1 LLCLSLFQEPMSPS
15 SASLPVVHVDPV
27 TGLLP
32 SVPRDF
38 QIFINLVDLCRS
50 LLPEVDAAMFEQWV
64 LPFGREVIVASS
76 SHPLVSGFYKL
87 LGTCLT
93 LCKKIGYFQGV
104 EGVKGASSSVA
115 METDESTERMTCYM
129 LFRKFIREVVVR
141 MKQYKDDL
149 LVSCLQLLLS
159 LPNELV
165 KPEFSNLVPAL
176 QMTFKLGLSY
186 LPLAK
191 AGLAALQAWS
201 SHLPPSVV
209 NPHFRGILPALD
221 DYLKTRGFDE
231 GQGDGGGVKLSRH
244 STGRLIS
251 IKNISKWRESTEGSE
266 SPHRQIRMRILHFL
280 GSLGG
285 HVNAS
290 LVERDSAAV
299 HAKRAVAWDSED
311 HLVLD
316 LPFQDLKTTICL
328 DPFLP
333 RVCELASTS
342 SDRQTKIAAC
352 ELLHAMVLFILGR
365 SAQPAMQK
373 KSPMTKL
380 FRKVFPYLLQ
390 MGCDVEKV
398 AEQLFRPLVLQM
410 IHWFTRNTQYE
421 SPDTV
426 ALLDAILDGI
436 VDSSDTALRDFCG
449 LCVREFLIWSIRQTS
464 KKQQEKSPIN
474 MKSLLKRLYSLSSH
488 PSASKRLGAALA
500 FNNIYTVFREEESL
514 VDMFVIEMLVVL
526 IHSLKMAHRDEKSL
540 GTQDQC
546 VAAIGHIAR
555 IIRVKSALL
564 VKTNKRRRLPKGLKT
579 ADLFS
584 VVSWLLG
591 QCGSPET
598 ACRHQCRTLFEQ
610 LAPLVPETLSA
621 GIWIRR
627 TVESEGGHY
636 FVSRFEKGGHVNGG
650 LQSRP
655 TLEGKVFSLTDTC
668 AWLDLLHAALDCYNW
683 VFNQQLLSPSEVF
696 PVKPAKQSE
705 NLSCLF
711 PGVEQFLSKLA
722 LHGLEGASQCYESS
736 SSVVHTPRE
745 VSDYNSRKCA
755 VTLALLRFVTVL
767 LTRHPK
773 EAFGYVPQS
782 FWGRALLEVV
792 VVCCLQPSSAGFDV
806 GDVALTESLTV
817 KSMEC
822 LSAIHEC
829 KNFPTEQKSL
839 LLELVGGQLSSGGA
853 CNLIG
858 QLPLT
863 VDDGCDKRD
872 HGQLNA
878 VTHGH
883 ILLQKSGLL
892 PLVLEKMG
900 HTEEAVVSKLLQSV
914 LATVRPL
921 LVAVSGSVVTAT
933 LRPVS
938 AQTGSL
944 FLQLALLL
952 GVKPSALVDLLL
964 DYSTDCPGLGLMV
977 YQCFHSHIDDYIAS
991 HHQETV
997 SLLLG
1002 KGQSKVET
1010 VSTILTGVLE
1020 HSGRDKGGSKR
1031 EKGSGVCLYLISQW
1045 REVEGWWK
1053 PGQPDHL
1060 LAAINLLRNTLSVD
1074 PCLLQNAPSG
1084 DVNQVVT
1091 MYTAVLEDKQISL
1104 TFKSQALE
1112 VLNNF
1117 IGLSEEIQQKL
1128 RESLDRMIAYQCPLK
1143 STEFVPG
1150 SPQYNEYISVI
1161 DKLLNAL
1168 VVSGSC
1174 VLLEVLMNVM
1184 CREKRHA
1191 HEDSIQNSLTLF
1203 MKEIPTASEK
1213 KKAIDVSCRFFTNE
1227 KDYPLDGRRA
1237 AAERVCVP
1245 LMRACDE
1252 VALRE
1257 FFLDHVGEIMAV
1269 IEAPLSKSTLE
1280 SQLVCKLCS
1289 FNFMEVLYTRLSS
1302 GALSS
1307 PDSKINRAYCKG
1319 IVKTGKEMTQAVTK
1333 AGHQA
1338 KGEDV
1343 RGDGSRG
1350 ELRRQYHCAAFNMV
1364 AAVITC
1370 TQRDLK
1376 FYTAFLFKED
1386 LTKGAYLWDNLIDPE
1401 RVYKFELELET
1412 PIDRKKQLTAIRNE
1426 RLSPDSRESSSPP
1439 EDSISFPPRYLS
1451 SQYLADS
1458 SLSTD
1463 VSKFDFSAGPQVFPV
1478 MGTTTKS
1485 ENKEMSYTVSEE
1497 QIEQD
1502 ELNQHECMLPLMR
1515 LIDHMQHNKIT
1526 PEVPQ
1531 GSVPDELPSW
1541 MACIQKKLLD
1551 TRPDLNVQLFLA
1563 RLITHRPKV
1572 FQPYAKYWLPCLIN
1586 LVLRNTERAAGMQYF
1601 VVDVVVTL
1609 LSWASTA
1616 IPQEGD
1622 ETASRLLEYLMHNC
1636 HHDNRSVF
1644 RNNLEIVKTLMEL
1657 WRDRLTVPTKV
1668 VFNHFCNPSPDVKS
1682 NRTGIQ
1688 LLGVVV
1694 ANHLSPYDPDTAG
1707 AIDEQRFYTTFAS
1720 LMSHK
1725 YKEIYAAAAEVMG
1738 MVLTFL
1744 QDKNHLSL
1752 ENMRELVVKQLLS
1765 LCSGGNEDKF
1775 LICLNKIQINF
1786 PHLVSRFVEKLLF
1799 MLPVFHGVFRSLC
1812 LEVLLTQA
1820 DVRATLYRELKE
1832 KGFHDMLKFRDE
1844 PTQLAALNICQ
1855 AMLRLLELQQMA
1867 ELLPLLREF
1876 SRHSSQNCRVVMYDI
1891 FIWTYN
1897 NTCSSSSGDECLKRF
1912 TSEVRD
1918 QLLLGLADDSED
1930 IRLKMFAFWNEES
1943 RLASNTL
1950 GRLTQL
1956 LAVLYSTST
1965 ERHFICNST
1974 NLLLELTSR
1983 SPDYNRSIFDQ
1994 PLSDCKF
2001 EEYKGIDL
2009 SWQQRYSQMTPLFA
2023 ATLSSQT
2030 GQTQTD
2036 YGGTVGSVGAG
2047 GLRATQRSVEFTPT
2061 QDGGGYNWMAPS
2073 LQSLE
2078 PGSLAPASSGE
2089 TQSSSSSLLFNLM
2102 RPPRRPLR
2110 PVRAGDG
2117 FGVGTLGAD
2126 QTDSASDPKE
2136 QKRMEIMKLKR
2147 RFLKDRKVTSAFFAK
2162 SQSRQKT
2169 QREETRKR
2177 QKAARSS
2184 KVVMY
2189 RKYRVGELPD
2199 TQIKYSEIIR
2209 PFQALAQRDNNLA
2222 RMLFSI
2228 LYCSLFGLVVRE
2240 LGEEEGETAVAA
2252 IRDGLNAVLT
2262 HSTDYHPP
2270 FIGSLHDLC
2279 FHKSELELEPT
2290 AVSRACL
2297 DCMQEPIGIMLLEK
2311 QLLVNGESAA
2321 AGSRSTKRARTS
2333 TGAPPDHSTITWVEM
2348 SRLYKSLGD
2357 YDTLRGIF
2365 SSQVGVK
2372 AITKEALAAEER
2384 TDYVEA
2390 LRLYKEAV
2398 GCENWGDGQP
2408 SQVEEDL
2415 WEDSMLQCYSHLT
2428 DWKDLE
2434 KAVVVNIE
2442 NEDGSPS
2449 KLDKIWEDS
2458 YHKEHYLP
2466 HLMRAKLKLAC
2477 SDVEDSNFT
2486 DFLNRSLG
2494 DPERKVLLETRH
2506 STELALYSIIR
2517 GDLDRAKYY
2526 NNHSLQM
2533 FLQDWSSLDMLL
2545 VNSRSAKLQELQLL
2559 TEIQE
2564 FIHFMTNSGV
2574 YTCMYILTIIVQA
2587 KSFKIGSFRNVA
2599 NYTQPKCCKLYPRKI
2614 IMPRKFIA

>member
-1 LLCLSLFQEPMSPS
+1 
-15 SASLPVVHVDPV
+15 
-27 TGLLP
+27 
-32 SVPRDF
+32 
-38 QIFINLVDLCRS
+38 
-50 LLPEVDAAMFEQWV
+50 
-64 LPFGREVIVASS
+64 
-76 SHPLVSGFYKL
+76 
-87 LGTCLT
+87 
-93 LCKKIGYFQGV
+93 
-104 EGVKGASSSVA
+104 
-115 METDESTERMTCYM
+115 
-129 LFRKFIREVVVR
+129 
-141 MKQYKDDL
+141 
-149 LVSCLQLLLS
+149 
-159 LPNELV
+159 
-165 KPEFSNLVPAL
+165 
-176 QMTFKLGLSY
+176 
-186 LPLAK
+186 
-191 AGLAALQAWS
+191 
-201 SHLPPSVV
+201 
-209 NPHFRGILPALD
+209 
-221 DYLKTRGFDE
+221 
-231 GQGDGGGVKLSRH
+231 
-244 STGRLIS
+244 
-251 IKNISKWRESTEGSE
+251 
-266 SPHRQIRMRILHFL
+266 
-280 GSLGG
+280 
-285 HVNAS
+285 
-290 LVERDSAAV
+290 
-299 HAKRAVAWDSED
+299 
-311 HLVLD
+311 
-316 LPFQDLKTTICL
+316 
-328 DPFLP
+328 
-333 RVCELASTS
+333 
-342 SDRQTKIAAC
+342 
-352 ELLHAMVLFILGR
+352 
-365 SAQPAMQK
+365 
-373 KSPMTKL
+373 
-380 FRKVFPYLLQ
+380 
-390 MGCDVEKV
+390 
-398 AEQLFRPLVLQM
+398 
-410 IHWFTRNTQYE
+410 
-421 SPDTV
+421 
-426 ALLDAILDGI
+426 
-436 VDSSDTALRDFCG
+436 
-449 LCVREFLIWSIRQTS
+449 
-464 KKQQEKSPIN
+464 
-474 MKSLLKRLYSLSSH
+474 
-488 PSASKRLGAALA
+488 
-500 FNNIYTVFREEESL
+500 
-514 VDMFVIEMLVVL
+514 
-526 IHSLKMAHRDEKSL
+526 
-540 GTQDQC
+540 
-546 VAAIGHIAR
+546 
-555 IIRVKSALL
+555 
-564 VKTNKRRRLPKGLKT
+564 
-579 ADLFS
+579 
-584 VVSWLLG
+584 
-591 QCGSPET
+591 
-598 ACRHQCRTLFEQ
+598 
-610 LAPLVPETLSA
+610 
-621 GIWIRR
+621 
-627 TVESEGGHY
+627 
-636 FVSRFEKGGHVNGG
+636 
-650 LQSRP
+650 
-655 TLEGKVFSLTDTC
+655 
-668 AWLDLLHAALDCYNW
+668 
-683 VFNQQLLSPSEVF
+683 
-696 PVKPAKQSE
+696 
-705 NLSCLF
+705 
-711 PGVEQFLSKLA
+711 
-722 LHGLEGASQCYESS
+722 
-736 SSVVHTPRE
+736 
-745 VSDYNSRKCA
+745 
-755 VTLALLRFVTVL
+755 
-767 LTRHPK
+767 
-773 EAFGYVPQS
+773 
-782 FWGRALLEVV
+782 
-792 VVCCLQPSSAGFDV
+792 
-806 GDVALTESLTV
+806 
-817 KSMEC
+817 MEC
-822 LSAIHEC
+822 LKAIHEC

-858 QLPLT
+858 QLPLA

-872 HGQLNA
+872 HGKLNA
-878 VTHGH
+878 ATHGH
-883 ILLQKSGLL
+883 ILLQRSGLL
-892 PLVLEKMG
+892 PLVLERMG

-921 LVAVSGSVVTAT
+921 LAMSGSVTAT
-933 LRPVS
+933 LSPVS

-952 GVKPSALVDLLL
+952 GVKPSGLVDLLL

-977 YQCFHSHIDDYIAS
+977 YQCFQSHIDDYIAS

-1020 HSGRDKGGSKR
+1020 HSGRDKGPKK

-1053 PGQPDHL
+1053 PGPPDHL
-1060 LAAINLLRNTLSVD
+1060 LAAINLLRKTLSVD
-1074 PCLLQNAPSG
+1074 PCLLQNAAPA
-1084 DVNQVVT
+1084 DVNHVVT
-1091 MYTAVLEDKQISL
+1091 MYAAVLEDKQISL

-1128 RESLDRMIAYQCPLK
+1128 RESVDRMIAYQFPLK

-1184 CREKRHA
+1184 CREERHA

-1203 MKEIPTASEK
+1203 MREILTASER
-1213 KKAIDVSCRFFTNE
+1213 KKAIDVSYRFFTNE
-1227 KDYPLDGRRA
+1227 KDYPLEGRRA

-1257 FFLDHVGEIMAV
+1257 FFLDHVGEVMAV
-1269 IEAPLSKSTLE
+1269 IEAPLSKSALE
-1280 SQLVCKLCS
+1280 SELVRRLCS

-1338 KGEDV
+1338 KGEDL
-1343 RGDGSRG
+1343 RGDRSHG

-1386 LTKGAYLWDNLIDPE
+1386 LTKGVYLWDNLIDPE

-1439 EDSISFPPRYLS
+1439 EDSILFPPRYLS

-1478 MGTTTKS
+1478 MGTTSKS
-1485 ENKEMSYTVSEE
+1485 QNKEMSYTVSEE

-1551 TRPDLNVQLFLA
+1551 TRADLNVQLFLA
-1563 RLITHRPKV
+1563 RLITHRPK
-1572 FQPYAKYWLPCLIN
+1572 
-1586 LVLRNTERAAGMQYF
+1586 
-1601 VVDVVVTL
+1601 
-1609 LSWASTA
+1609 
-1616 IPQEGD
+1616 
-1622 ETASRLLEYLMHNC
+1622 MHTF
-1636 HHDNRSVF
+1636 F
-1644 RNNLEIVKTLMEL
+1644 R
-1657 WRDRLTVPTKV
+1657 V

-1707 AIDEQRFYTTFAS
+1707 AIEEQRFYTTFAS

-1738 MVLTFL
+1738 MVLAFL
-1744 QDKNHLSL
+1744 QDKSHLSL
-1752 ENMRELVVKQLLS
+1752 ENVRDLVVNQLLS

-1775 LICLNKIQINF
+1775 LVCLNKIQINF

-1820 DVRATLYRELKE
+1820 DVRTTLYRELKE

-1855 AMLRLLELQQMA
+1855 AMLRLLELQQLA

-1891 FIWTYN
+1891 LIWTYN
-1897 NTCSSSSGDECLKRF
+1897 NTW
-1912 TSEVRD
+1912 
-1918 QLLLGLADDSED
+1918 
-1930 IRLKMFAFWNEES
+1930 LKMFAFWNEES

-1965 ERHFICNST
+1965 ERHFLYNST

-1983 SPDYNRSIFDQ
+1983 SPDYDRSIFDQ

-2036 YGGTVGSVGAG
+2036 YGGTVGSIGAV

-2061 QDGGGYNWMAPS
+2061 QGKLTQHTTLKLPKCMTILLSMLLYIKLLLPDLDGGGYNWMAPS

-2078 PGSLAPASSGE
+2078 PGSLTPASGGE
-2089 TQSSSSSLLFNLM
+2089 TQSSSSSSLLFNPM

-2147 RFLKDRKVTSAFFAK
+2147 RFLKDRKVASAFFAK

-2209 PFQALAQRDNNLA
+2209 PFQALAQRDSNLA
-2222 RMLFSI
+2222 RMLFSN
-2228 LYCSLFGLVVRE
+2228 LYCSLFGLMERE
-2240 LGEEEGETAVAA
+2240 LGEEEGGTAVAA
-2252 IRDGLNAVLT
+2252 IRDGLNA
-2262 HSTDYHPP
+2262 
-2270 FIGSLHDLC
+2270 
-2279 FHKSELELEPT
+2279 SELELEPT

-2321 AGSRSTKRARTS
+2321 AGSR
-2333 TGAPPDHSTITWVEM
+2333 
-2348 SRLYKSLGD
+2348 LYKSLGD
-2357 YDTLRGIF
+2357 YDTLRGLF

-2415 WEDSMLQCYSHLT
+2415 WKTPCFRMS
-2428 DWKDLE
+2428 
-2434 KAVVVNIE
+2434 
-2442 NEDGSPS
+2442 
-2449 KLDKIWEDS
+2449 
-2458 YHKEHYLP
+2458 
-2466 HLMRAKLKLAC
+2466 
-2477 SDVEDSNFT
+2477 
-2486 DFLNRSLG
+2486 
-2494 DPERKVLLETRH
+2494 VLLLE
-2506 STELALYSIIR
+2506 
-2517 GDLDRAKYY
+2517 
-2526 NNHSLQM
+2526 N
-2533 FLQDWSSLDMLL
+2533 
-2545 VNSRSAKLQELQLL
+2545 
-2559 TEIQE
+2559 
-2564 FIHFMTNSGV
+2564 
-2574 YTCMYILTIIVQA
+2574 
-2587 KSFKIGSFRNVA
+2587 
-2599 NYTQPKCCKLYPRKI
+2599 
-2614 IMPRKFIA
+2614 